1 MKKNKVLI
9 IIAIIF
15 FIICISNFS
24 KATSNDTALK
34 SISIEPSGYE
44 LVQDESDNKIYRVKV
59 DNSVTSIKVN
69 AVSNNKDATISV
81 NGNNELA
88 VGTNKVTVNVTAKNG
103 EKSVYTIYVRRASAP
118 IAQEQV
124 IPNVQDDYIEKQN
137 VEASNNDTEIKTE
150 ENNENNENN
159 EKINEQVNKDKDTN
173 IEKNNTEINNTSNDI
188 DKIET
193 LKQKIKN
200 ISKKKMIIYISSFI
214 ILIILII
221 VFIIKRSPNG
231 KH

>member
-1 MKKNKVLI
+1 MKKNKLLI
-9 IIAIIF
+9 IIAIVF

-24 KATSNDTALK
+24 KAASNDTALK

-124 IPNVQDDYIEKQN
+124 IPNVQDEYNEEQQENTQENMVKGEEEKADEN
-137 VEASNNDTEIKTE
+137 NANKNENRDNDTYNKSE
-150 ENNENNENN
+150 
-159 EKINEQVNKDKDTN
+159 VNS
-173 IEKNNTEINNTSNDI
+173 INNTSENKTNSDI
-188 DKIET
+188 KYFFYN
-193 LKQKIKN
+193 KN
-200 ISKKKMIIYISSFI
+200 IIIGI
-214 ILIILII
+214 ILIIIIMGLII
-221 VFIIKRSPNG
+221 TKKKNRG
-231 KH
+231 KHS

>member
-1 MKKNKVLI
+1 MKKNKLLI

-24 KATSNDTALK
+24 KAASNDTALK

-69 AVSNNKDATISV
+69 AVPNNKDATISV

-88 VGTNKVTVNVTAKNG
+88 VGTNKVTISVTAKNG
-103 EKSVYTIYVRRASAP
+103 DKSIYTIYVRRASTP

-124 IPNVQDDYIEKQN
+124 IPNLQDDYIEKQN

-150 ENNENNENN
+150 ENNENNEN
-159 EKINEQVNKDKDTN
+159 INEQVNKDKDTN
-173 IEKNNTEINNTSNDI
+173 IEKNNTEIYHTSDDINKANTPQNI
-188 DKIET
+188 IT
-193 LKQKIKN
+193 N
-200 ISKKKMIIYISSFI
+200 ISKKKMIIFI
-214 ILIILII
+214 AFFIFLIII
-221 VFIIKRSPNG
+221 VGFIIKKSP
-231 KH
+231 KVRHL